1 MFCIPV
7 VDRLHP
13 TRGPAGSS
21 DGSSGPPAPERTKLF
36 FHFTNLGSPMTR
48 FGTLEV
54 FGTSFWFIKAR
65 QLCKG
70 FADSRFKPVAYKT
83 PHYYIVGNN
92 GDLRCLSYVDFTD
105 FEPIALLAPRGSAP
119 VPELSTYSGL

>member
-21 DGSSGPPAPERTKLF
+21 DGSSRPPAPERTKPF
-36 FHFTNLGSPMTR
+36 FHFTNLGSPITR

-54 FGTSFWFIKAR
+54 FGTSFWFIRAR
-65 QLCKG
+65 QLCEG
-70 FADSRFKPVAYKT
+70 VS
-83 PHYYIVGNN
+83 
-92 GDLRCLSYVDFTD
+92 
-105 FEPIALLAPRGSAP
+105 GSQRLPA
-119 VPELSTYSGL
+119 